1 MTRLRHCTIER
12 VRVLFIIALA
22 LVPLALSGHFHTTTQ
37 HSTPDSCA
45 VCVVKHHSRA
55 ADLSPLPVT
64 APVLNSTAVVVSI
77 AAAPAHVSLPFKTGR
92 APPVL
97 LPARVA

>member
-1 MTRLRHCTIER
+1 MMPLRHCTIKR

-22 LVPLALSGHFHTTTQ
+22 FVPLALSGHFHTTTQ
-37 HSTPDSCA
+37 RSAPDSCA
-45 VCVVKHHSRA
+45 ACVVTHHSRTA
-55 ADLSPLPVT
+55 NLSPLPVT
-64 APVLNSTAVVVSI
+64 APVLHSTAVVVSI

-97 LPARVA
+97 FLARVA